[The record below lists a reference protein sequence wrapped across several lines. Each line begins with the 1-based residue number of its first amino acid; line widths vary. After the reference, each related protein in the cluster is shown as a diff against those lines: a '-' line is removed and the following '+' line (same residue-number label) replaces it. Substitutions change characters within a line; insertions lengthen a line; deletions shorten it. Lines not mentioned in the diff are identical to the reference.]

1 MKKFKF
7 NWIDALVC
15 LIIVAMAAGAVY
27 KFTVSGQSGNA
38 SAAEPIDYTILLS
51 GARQGSVD
59 AIQIG
64 DTLYDNDSGNAIGTI
79 DSIDVEPAST
89 VITDSSNGTIQV
101 GTIENKYD
109 LYIHISASGSIGTGG
124 YYVNGNYQLN
134 VGSSRTLYTKYAA
147 FSAKIY
153 SIDK

>member
-15 LIIVAMAAGAVY
+15 LIIIAMAAGAVY
-27 KFTVSGQSGNA
+27 KFTASGQTGNA
-38 SAAEPIDYTILLS
+38 SAAEPIDYTILLTS
-51 GARQGSVD
+51 ARQGSVD
-59 AIQIG
+59 AIKVG

-79 DSIDVEPAST
+79 DSIDVEPAAAIIS
-89 VITDSSNGTIQV
+89 DSSNGTITM
-101 GTIENKYD
+101 GTVEDKYD
-109 LYIHISASGSIGTGG
+109 LYIHVSASGSIGTGG

-134 VGSSRTLYTKYAA
+134 VGSSRTLYTKYAS